1 MRETTPGEVCS
12 PPTPLPT
19 LSHSLLLSLPVPLV
33 HETRRFDGSTS
44 PHDVEPFFFRV
55 SCTRGRGSELGRG
68 VGLAEAGFDSAVRFA
83 HVLAQPASGRGV
95 RGPGQPASG
104 RGARG
109 PAQLACGVKSRGL
122 LVCFPPTA
130 GRDGSV
136 PRLGSAGRLLPWSYP
151 GWSRRAG
158 NRPRLIAEARFSG
171 VRQAK
176 TWVVE
181 SSSRVFCDRCPGS
194 CRGARLP
201 ARS

>member
-1 MRETTPGEVCS
+1 M
-12 PPTPLPT
+12 
-19 LSHSLLLSLPVPLV
+19 
-33 HETRRFDGSTS
+33 
-44 PHDVEPFFFRV
+44 
-55 SCTRGRGSELGRG
+55 GRG

-83 HVLAQPASGRGV
+83 HVLAQPASGRGAHV
-95 RGPGQPASG
+95 LAQPASGRGAHVLAQPASGRGAHVLAQPASG

-109 PAQLACGVKSRGL
+109 LAQPASGRGVRGLAQPASGRGVRGLAQPACGVKSRGL